1 MDKRTE
7 RNLKINYTPL
17 ESSVETTRISNNQTS
32 YNDEVKAAYS
42 QAIISSYDCKPIL
55 GKSTRAAKLRGFD
68 ESLFN
73 KNNSLD
79 ELVQKL
85 DSIKITTKEIEDW
98 LQEVL
103 SKAEL
108 QQIPDIIAN
117 PQYKNPIYR
126 YGLDR

>member
-1 MDKRTE
+1 M
-7 RNLKINYTPL
+7 P
-17 ESSVETTRISNNQTS
+17 
-32 YNDEVKAAYS
+32 
-42 QAIISSYDCKPIL
+42 
-55 GKSTRAAKLRGFD
+55 
-68 ESLFN
+68 
-73 KNNSLD
+73 
-79 ELVQKL
+79 KL

-126 YGLDR
+126 YGLDRQELAKEKIPDDIVDRIYRSLYVYSIGFYEIIKLIS